1 MLTPA
6 ELAAHLRTSER
17 TIARMVIDGC
27 PSMLV
32 GRRRRFDLPTVTA
45 WLTERAASCP
55 STPRPKAVSTSTS
68 ASSVAAFT
76 ESFRRVQL
84 RVMPSTSKLAEA
96 TSLDGQSW
104 RVRPLEKGW
113 RA

>member
-17 TIARMVIDGC
+17 TVSRMVLEGC

-32 GRRRRFDLPTVTA
+32 GRRRRFELATVTA

-55 STPRPKAVSTSTS
+55 SAKTPPAAGTLKHASAVADYT
-68 ASSVAAFT
+68 AGC
-76 ESFRRVQL
+76 RQVQL
-84 RVMPSTSKLAEA
+84 RVMPSAS
-96 TSLDGQSW
+96 
-104 RVRPLEKGW
+104 RPS
-113 RA
+113 